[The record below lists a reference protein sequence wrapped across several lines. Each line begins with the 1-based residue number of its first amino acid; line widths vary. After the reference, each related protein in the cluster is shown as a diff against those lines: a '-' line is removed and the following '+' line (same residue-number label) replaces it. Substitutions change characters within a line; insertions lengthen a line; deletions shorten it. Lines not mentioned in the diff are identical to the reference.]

1 MTHESTF
8 EKGYRPVLVQE
19 RTKQALQDFR
29 RRLPDRDLAQE
40 RRLVTAALEMVLENS
55 ALHAEWIKRVSGV
68 VLRDIQM
75 NAAD

>member
-1 MTHESTF
+1 MTHESNF

-19 RTKQALQDFR
+19 QTKQALQLFR
-29 RRLPDRDLAQE
+29 RGLPDRDLAQE
-40 RRLVTAALEMVLENS
+40 RRLATAALEMVLETPT
-55 ALHAEWIKRVSGV
+55 LHAEWIKRVSGV